1 MSRVYKKQAVQD
13 IVLEYFKLDD
23 INDTK
28 TVLNRKREY
37 ENRLSTEELD
47 SSFLNSN
54 FVIENPLFVS
64 RGDLVNYVMNVSKEK
79 YGVPISRNTVA
90 DAIEQLGLSG
100 NSVFSIYRSKEVDIL
115 ERKGNIVG
123 KLLQLYKMNTEDT
136 NFKLVV
142 INAEVLSD
150 DLTKYNEYKDFFNK
164 VDDFISDSFKLININ
179 KKYKN
184 VDLSKEQLDSLFK
197 VHNLLMDVKKELL
210 TMESNK

>member
-1 MSRVYKKQAVQD
+1 
-13 IVLEYFKLDD
+13 
-23 INDTK
+23 
-28 TVLNRKREY
+28 
-37 ENRLSTEELD
+37 
-47 SSFLNSN
+47 
-54 FVIENPLFVS
+54 
-64 RGDLVNYVMNVSKEK
+64 
-79 YGVPISRNTVA
+79 
-90 DAIEQLGLSG
+90 
-100 NSVFSIYRSKEVDIL
+100 
-115 ERKGNIVG
+115 
-123 KLLQLYKMNTEDT
+123 MNTEDT